1 MIITDGLPFNFMHL
15 CVCSFLMMMGVVVG
29 QEGVGV
35 GEEVVLPSG
44 EGDPIGC
51 QGVVAVEAREMQ
63 DTLGVEVVHILLVV
77 DSAREQ
83 VEQDFAKEVVVHL
96 MIVGEEEVV
105 HVPQAPEEGMVQVQV
120 HLGEE
125 AVEDHHADEEGVQDP
140 SAVPLVGARALAL
153 PMVEH

>member
-1 MIITDGLPFNFMHL
+1 M
-15 CVCSFLMMMGVVVG
+15 G

-35 GEEVVLPSG
+35 GEEVVLPS
-44 EGDPIGC
+44 EEADPIGC
-51 QGVVAVEAREMQ
+51 QGEVAVEAREMQ
-63 DTLGVEVVHILLVV
+63 DTLGEEVVHILPVV

-105 HVPQAPEEGMVQVQV
+105 HVPQAPEEGMVQV

-125 AVEDHHADEEGVQDP
+125 VVEDHHADEEGVQDP
-140 SAVPLVGARALAL
+140 LVVPLVGARALAL

>member
-1 MIITDGLPFNFMHL
+1 MIITDGLPFNSMHL
-15 CVCSFLMMMGVVVG
+15 CVCSFPMMMGVVVG

-35 GEEVVLPSG
+35 GEEVVPPSE
-44 EGDPIGC
+44 EGDPTGC

-63 DTLGVEVVHILLVV
+63 DTLGVEVVHILPVV

-105 HVPQAPEEGMVQVQV
+105 HVPQAPEEGMAQV

-125 AVEDHHADEEGVQDP
+125 VVEDHHADAEGVLDP

>member
-1 MIITDGLPFNFMHL
+1 
-15 CVCSFLMMMGVVVG
+15 
-29 QEGVGV
+29 
-35 GEEVVLPSG
+35 
-44 EGDPIGC
+44 
-51 QGVVAVEAREMQ
+51 MQ
-63 DTLGVEVVHILLVV
+63 DTLGVEVVHILPVV

-83 VEQDFAKEVVVHL
+83 VEHDFAKEVVVHL

-105 HVPQAPEEGMVQVQV
+105 HVPQAPEEGMVQV

-125 AVEDHHADEEGVQDP
+125 VVEDHHADAEGVRDP

>member
-1 MIITDGLPFNFMHL
+1 MIITDGLPFNSMHL

-35 GEEVVLPSG
+35 GEEVVPPSE
-44 EGDPIGC
+44 EGDPTGC
-51 QGVVAVEAREMQ
+51 QGVVAVEVHEMQ
-63 DTLGVEVVHILLVV
+63 DTLGVVVVHILPVV

-105 HVPQAPEEGMVQVQV
+105 HVPQAPEEGMAQV

-125 AVEDHHADEEGVQDP
+125 VVEDHHADAEGVQDP
-140 SAVPLVGARALAL
+140 SVVPLVGVRALAL